1 MLLGFGAGPLRI
13 TAPCL
18 VTWTMDD
25 PDHAGFAY
33 GTVRGHPECGEEA
46 FVLDRTAAGT
56 WFTISAFSRPA
67 AWYARLGAPVT
78 RLVQRRIL
86 STYMASLN
94 T

>member
-1 MLLGFGAGPLRI
+1 MSWPLPVGYDHLHERERLG
-13 TAPCL
+13 
-18 VTWTMDD
+18 
-25 PDHAGFAY
+25 
-33 GTVRGHPECGEEA
+33 GEEA

-86 STYMASLN
+86 SIYMASLH